1 METPAKINLF
11 LEILG
16 KRPDGYHD
24 IRTVFLPV
32 SGLSDTITVL
42 RKPVPGLELHCSGL
56 PLPAGEDNLCWRAA
70 MAFCQHFDIVPQ
82 HRIFLEKRIPIAAG
96 LGGGSSDAAAVLLEL
111 LELEKLSDR
120 KSELFDLAAALGADV
135 PFFLDPRPALGEGK
149 GERLTRLTIQEPL
162 ELLLINPGFPVP
174 VRWSYQHAERPQ
186 GLHPPEFSRLIDTLQ
201 KGSCKEIAEIAW
213 NDLEFAVFRKFPIL
227 QLIRTS
233 LIEKGALCAHISGSG
248 PTLYAICNPGGSEA
262 LQQYIDD
269 EFGEFTSTF
278 RVTA

>member
-16 KRPDGYHD
+16 KRADGYHD
-24 IRTVFLPV
+24 IRTVFLPL
-32 SGLSDTITVL
+32 SGLSDTVTVQ
-42 RKPVPGLELHCSGL
+42 RKVEPGIELHCSGL
-56 PLPAGEDNLCWRAA
+56 PLTAGEDNLCWRAA
-70 MAFCQHFDIVPQ
+70 MSFCQHFNILPQ
-82 HRIFLEKRIPIAAG
+82 HCIFLQKRIPIAAG

-111 LELEKLSDR
+111 LKLEKMQER
-120 KSELFDLAAALGADV
+120 KSELFTLAAALGADV

-149 GERLTRLTIQEPL
+149 GERLSTLAIQEPL

-174 VRWSYQHAERPQ
+174 VHWSYQHAERPQ
-186 GLHPPEFSRLIDTLQ
+186 GMQPPEFSRLIDTLQ

-233 LIEKGALCAHISGSG
+233 LFENGAFCVHVSGSG
-248 PTLYAICNPGGSEA
+248 PTLYAVCKPSTSEE
-262 LQQYIDD
+262 LQKYISGA
-269 EFGEFTSTF
+269 FGEFASTF
-278 RVTA
+278 RVMA